1 MHLKYCNLHSF
12 SFNFSQISHNILL
25 IKGNIWRISQI
36 LTTFS
41 IGSYNKA
48 EPAERLELLPSEER
62 IWIQAHQPLL
72 LTILVS
78 FHYRHHSLW
87 QMKYF
92 FPHPHQ
98 IFTQILCSL
107 IWVSIMSALFLT
119 KFSDASSPHFWPR
132 PTLPPFVPLSR
143 WTMYLFFLPHHGLQ
157 IEWRPTQL
165 RGLSANKSW

>member
-1 MHLKYCNLHSF
+1 MKDISNLDHILHRILQQSRTCREVGTLTQWRTHLNPGTSAF
-12 SFNFSQISHNILL
+12 
-25 IKGNIWRISQI
+25 
-36 LTTFS
+36 TFDL
-41 IGSYNKA
+41 NK
-48 EPAERLELLPSEER
+48 
-62 IWIQAHQPLL
+62 L

-132 PTLPPFVPLSR
+132 PTLPRFVPLK